1 MMMEVMILIIMV
13 VVMIALDVAIMPLV
27 VHHHHI
33 DVESFHHGPLIDWFG
48 YWSSP
53 DENSI
58 TLTLYF

>member
-1 MMMEVMILIIMV
+1 MMMEVMILLIML
-13 VVMIALDVAIMPLV
+13 VVMIALGVAIMSLV
-27 VHHHHI
+27 VHI
-33 DVESFHHGPLIDWFG
+33 DVEIFHHGPLIDWFG